1 MCNRFQKREPL
12 FAKRVDWVVRRREN
26 EQEHAVGTRDGQRSG
41 KTGHLATHPPNEAH
55 TYLGGLKHLPLCN
68 RASLQ
73 GRRPRARGAWGSWT
87 SLLPGLGPGHQPQ
100 VHGLFFRTWTKV
112 SSPSHG
118 TVPKALDSPAS
129 ALQPIRWAGDC
140 PRTPCQEAR
149 GSSDCSLRLT
159 QAQGPGEPLSRTLSA
174 LQGVRL
180 EEGQQDQAP
189 SSLSW
194 LVLHFSR
201 FTSWLEAL

>member
-1 MCNRFQKREPL
+1 MQLAQETGKDLGKQATWPL
-12 FAKRVDWVVRRREN
+12 
-26 EQEHAVGTRDGQRSG
+26 T
-41 KTGHLATHPPNEAH
+41 PPNEAH
-55 TYLGGLKHLPLCN
+55 SYLGGLKHLPLCN

-73 GRRPRARGAWGSWT
+73 GRRPRTRGAWGSWT

-174 LQGVRL
+174 LQGG
-180 EEGQQDQAP
+180 EAGGGTAGPSP